1 MISDP
6 RNVYLDHAA
15 ATPMDS
21 SVRRAME
28 AYYTDEFYN
37 PSALYLSSKKVRSD
51 ITEARESVAKHLGCR
66 PSEII
71 FTSGGTESNNLAI
84 RGVMEAFPGSNLIV
98 SAIEHDSVLLPTK
111 LYDAKLAPVDGR
123 AEIRLDLLAGMI
135 DDDTVLVSIMYA
147 NNEVGSIQPLHKIS
161 SVLKAI
167 RESRYSRNITKP
179 LFLHVDACQAPNYLS
194 VRIDA
199 DMVSLNGGKIYGPKQ
214 SGILMVRS
222 GVQIM
227 PQILGGGQERGLRS
241 GTENTAQIIGF
252 AESLDLSQKL
262 RNKEVDRL
270 SSIQKVTHDL
280 LLQKIPELCFN
291 GSNTK
296 LVNNIHFTIPGV
308 DNERLVMELDE
319 RGIQCA
325 VGSACSASSDEP
337 SHVLQAM
344 GLSEADIRSSIRIS
358 MGRATTQDDMTY
370 FVSQLEACL

>member
-15 ATPMDS
+15 ATPMDD

-28 AYYTDEFYN
+28 VYYTDEFYN
-37 PSALYLSSKKVRSD
+37 PSALYLASRKVRSD

-84 RGVMEAFPGSNLIV
+84 RGVMEAFPGSNLII
-98 SAIEHDSVLLPTK
+98 SAVEHDSVLLPAK

-123 AEIRLDLLAGMI
+123 AEIKLDLLADMI

-147 NNEVGSIQPLHKIS
+147 NNEVGSIQPLNKIS
-161 SVLKAI
+161 SIIKGI
-167 RESRYSRNITKP
+167 RESRYSRSITKP
-179 LFLHVDACQAPNYLS
+179 LFFHIDACQAPNYLS

-214 SGILMVRS
+214 SGVLMVRS
-222 GVQIM
+222 GVRIV

-241 GTENTAQIIGF
+241 GTENAAQIIGF
-252 AESLDLSQKL
+252 AKSLDLSQKL

-270 SSIQKVTHDL
+270 SDIQKITHDL
-280 LLQKIPELCFN
+280 LLQKIPRLRLN

-296 LVNNIHFTIPGV
+296 LANNIHFTIPSI

-319 RGIQCA
+319 LGIQCA
-325 VGSACSASSDEP
+325 VGSACSASNDEP

-344 GLSEADIRSSIRIS
+344 GMSEADIRSSIRIS
-358 MGRATTQDDMTY
+358 MGRSTTRDDMIY
-370 FVSQLEACL
+370 FVSRLEACL